1 MTKLWYVYNYDAAF
15 PEGVGTK
22 LKYELFVKVLTEP
35 VPWVSTGN
43 ITIDFCESDV
53 DSCVLGEFC
62 VCREMVDIMDDLP
75 HKDEI
80 IIAEPS
86 RKVDVSASMQ
96 RYYEQLLSDLNVALK
111 SLPDDDYF
119 DFEED
124 FDDDFEEG
132 EEEEDALFDRLEN
145 KMLERQNKEE
155 EESKPLSEWLN
166 VPQTVFPSIERLS
179 TEMVIEVVR
188 AIEKLWWHA
197 GFVPYFPEGLNI
209 EMKYQLFR
217 EHWNREVPW
226 PVDESI
232 YLGFCNDDEDNCIY
246 GANMC
251 SCAMYK
257 LPYDDDDD
265 DDDDDLDRMER
276 LIGNKGEDSII
287 DLTIDEFLRGMGFDE
302 GDTEEEDDSSL
313 PF

>member
-1 MTKLWYVYNYDAAF
+1 MKKYLKYLLADIEIAKKNRPPTPILSKDIPEVFRGPEEYLESPLQNMSDWFGLDARAFPPAKRWNEEELTIIIDAMTKLWYVYNYDAAF

-226 PVDESI
+226 
-232 YLGFCNDDEDNCIY
+232 L
-246 GANMC
+246 
-251 SCAMYK
+251 
-257 LPYDDDDD
+257 
-265 DDDDDLDRMER
+265 
-276 LIGNKGEDSII
+276 
-287 DLTIDEFLRGMGFDE
+287 LTKVFI
-302 GDTEEEDDSSL
+302 
-313 PF
+313 